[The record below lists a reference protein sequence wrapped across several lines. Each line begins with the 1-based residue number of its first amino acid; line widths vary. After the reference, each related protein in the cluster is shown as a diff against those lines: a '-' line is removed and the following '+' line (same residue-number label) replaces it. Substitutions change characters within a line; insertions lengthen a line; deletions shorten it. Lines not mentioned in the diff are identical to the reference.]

1 MFVHFIFVK
10 ADTDI
15 VSHLLVVDAA
25 SGNRQAARKLVDIY
39 SPRMMAVAH
48 RYLGNTQDAEDALQ
62 NAWLNALSALSDI
75 VWKGESSFK
84 SWLMKIVAN
93 EALSILKRSTNLQ
106 YINESDRMD
115 VPELVDESQWNI
127 DHVNALYK
135 CLNKLPQKYR
145 LIINMYVFDGF
156 SHAEI
161 AEKLNI
167 TVTGSQTRLSRGK
180 SMLAVMLK
188 MEGVER

>member
-1 MFVHFIFVK
+1 
-10 ADTDI
+10 
-15 VSHLLVVDAA
+15 
-25 SGNRQAARKLVDIY
+25 
-39 SPRMMAVAH
+39 MAVAC

-62 NAWLNALSALSDI
+62 NAWLNALSALGKI
-75 VWKGESSFK
+75 VWKGESPFK

-93 EALSILKRSTNLQ
+93 EALLILKRSTNLQ
-106 YINESDRMD
+106 YINESERND

-127 DHVNALYK
+127 DDVNLLYK

-156 SHAEI
+156 SHTEI

-188 MEGVER
+188 KEGVER